1 MWQWT
6 GQRTCFC
13 QTNGGPYEN
22 HQPFPWEWNSANA
35 SQSQWQSRI
44 SQVSRDDNVPLDEGL
59 HHWAETQMDDQ
70 LGQNQHR
77 QRNQESNLGL
87 DIVQE
92 REGDTTAEGVP
103 AY

>member
-1 MWQWT
+1 MS
-6 GQRTCFC
+6 
-13 QTNGGPYEN
+13 GGPYEN
-22 HQPFPWEWNSANA
+22 HQSHFQGN
-35 SQSQWQSRI
+35 RI
-44 SQVSRDDNVPLDEGL
+44 SPTYRRVNGSVKLRQVFRDDNVPPDEGL

-92 REGDTTAEGVP
+92 REGDTTAKGMP
-103 AY
+103 AYG